1 MPKLFGGFG
10 DDPRLQKQSLI
21 SKYNAARINLIAVVA
36 FTAINMLTLAFGTGS
51 YFLISANLPYMLTF
65 FGLYMCGMMPDKY
78 YEGAEGIV
86 FLNKSFFA
94 VALVV
99 SILILALIFIC
110 WLRSRGGKVSW
121 LKIALGVFILDSV
134 SLFIFGSAGMLMLDV
149 AFHAWIIVALVMGI
163 KAHRQIIELKK
174 SEAIVDCEYTDVTDE
189 QTEDSKSTPE
199 EMLLD
204 SGDAEDTTPNIF
216 TEKKEDKP
224 EENE

>member
-78 YEGAEGIV
+78 YEGAENMTFV
-86 FLNKSFFA
+86 NKSFFA
-94 VALVV
+94 VALII
-99 SILILALIFIC
+99 SLLILALIFIC

-134 SLFIFGSAGMLMLDV
+134 SLFIFGSAGMLVLDV
-149 AFHAWIIVALVMGI
+149 AFHAWIIAVLVMGI

-174 SEAIVDCEYTDVTDE
+174 SEAIADCEYTDVTDE
-189 QTEDSKSTPE
+189 QTEDSKPTPE

-204 SGDAEDTTPNIF
+204 SGDQDEELNTVVEEKE
-216 TEKKEDKP
+216 TENT
-224 EENE
+224 EENA